1 MIRMTSQKID
11 PQAFIGR
18 LVFYVSLLYLGFA
31 AAVGAKDTPVNHP
44 QTPLFGDT
52 HLHSSWSTDAGMG
65 GASLGPEVAYR
76 ASRGDRVTSHTG
88 LSFQLD
94 RPLDF
99 VVLADHAENLG
110 LADFLRRSD
119 PLVLNNATGKRW
131 HDWLKAGNG
140 TLAFQEWLMND
151 NVDMIKEPAMALDAW
166 TKSTSLADEF
176 YDPGTFTTLHG
187 FEWTSHPGG
196 NNIHRVVVFRDDKVR
211 TQQILPFSQF
221 DSTDPEDLWQF
232 LADYEKDTGGR
243 VLAIPHNSNLSNGLM
258 FATRRMGDKGPMTQA
273 YAKQRSHFE
282 PLVEITQIK
291 GTSEAHPLLSPD
303 DQFADYELLDIANI
317 SGKAAKE
324 EWMLSGEYVRSAMT
338 NGLAIEQNIGTNP
351 FQFGVLGSTDAHTSL
366 PSPREDNFFGKA
378 HIAEPGKDRI
388 NRVLIQGAIPD
399 LSMHIRDL
407 GASGLAAVW
416 ANENTRE
423 SIWDAMA
430 RREVYATT
438 GSRMTVRLF
447 AGWSFSEADLNSPDR
462 AAIGYQKGVP
472 MGGVL
477 SASATK
483 QPLTIMVSAAR
494 DPLGANLDRIQIV
507 KGWVDKTGAT
517 HERIFDVAVSDDR
530 TISEAG
536 RANVAVGSTVD
547 LTTATYENTI
557 GDALLSALW
566 TDPDFDPSQ
575 ASFYYAR
582 VIEIPTPRWNA
593 YDRVRY
599 GAKSEVPVTEVVQD
613 RAYTSAIWYR
623 PSP

>member
-1 MIRMTSQKID
+1 MTSQKID
-11 PQAFIGR
+11 PQAFIGWI
-18 LVFYVSLLYLGFA
+18 VFSVSLLYLGSA
-31 AAVGAKDTPVNHP
+31 AAVGAKETPVNHP

-324 EWMLSGEYVRSAMT
+324 EWMLSGEYVRSAMK
-338 NGLAIEQNIGTNP
+338 NGLAIEQSIGTNP

-378 HIAEPGKDRI
+378 HIAEPGKDRV
-388 NRVLIQGAIPD
+388 NGVLIQGAIPE

-423 SIWDAMA
+423 SVWDAMA

-566 TDPDFDPSQ
+566 TDPDFDASQ

-613 RAYTSAIWYR
+613 RAYTSAVWYR

>member
-1 MIRMTSQKID
+1 MTSQKID
-11 PQAFIGR
+11 PQAFIGWI
-18 LVFYVSLLYLGFA
+18 VFSVSLLYLGSA
-31 AAVGAKDTPVNHP
+31 AAVGAKETPVNHP

-324 EWMLSGEYVRSAMT
+324 EWMLSGEYVRSAMK
-338 NGLAIEQNIGTNP
+338 NGLAIEQSIGTNP

-378 HIAEPGKDRI
+378 HIAEPGKDRV
-388 NRVLIQGAIPD
+388 NGVLIQGAIPE

-423 SIWDAMA
+423 SVWDAMA

-507 KGWVDKTGAT
+507 K
-517 HERIFDVAVSDDR
+517 
-530 TISEAG
+530 
-536 RANVAVGSTVD
+536 VGSTK
-547 LTTATYENTI
+547 
-557 GDALLSALW
+557 
-566 TDPDFDPSQ
+566 Q
-575 ASFYYAR
+575 A
-582 VIEIPTPRWNA
+582 PP
-593 YDRVRY
+593 
-599 GAKSEVPVTEVVQD
+599 
-613 RAYTSAIWYR
+613 TSASLML
-623 PSP
+623 P